1 MKITYDVVR
10 VLEDEEIL
18 FITTE
23 DYENAYDTAYEY
35 VYGMGG
41 QTKLIERHNDKAKK
55 VILFTSNG
63 YEDEYELGFNVI
75 VTEILKL
82 A

>member
-10 VLEDEEIL
+10 VYDEEEIP

-41 QTKLIERHNDKAKK
+41 QTKLIERHNGKAKK
-55 VILFTSNG
+55 VTLFESDGWDGDDDVVVDVTVILQ
-63 YEDEYELGFNVI
+63 
-75 VTEILKL
+75 L

>member
-23 DYENAYDTAYEY
+23 DYENAYDTAYEF

-41 QTKLIERHNDKAKK
+41 QTKLIERHNGKAKK
-55 VILFTSNG
+55 VTLFESDGWEGDDDVDVDVTVILQ
-63 YEDEYELGFNVI
+63 
-75 VTEILKL
+75 L

>member
-10 VLEDEEIL
+10 VYEDEEMP

-41 QTKLIERHNDKAKK
+41 QIKLVERHNGKVKK
-55 VILFTSNG
+55 VTLFESDG
-63 YEDEYELGFNVI
+63 YDEDEVGFEVVI
-75 VTEILKL
+75 TVLLQLI
-82 A
+82 